1 MEKIAC
7 GRAALMHL
15 YSASST
21 CMGLVEQVLVSALAV
36 VCFCFFVQDPSA
48 AVQVPVRRQVER
60 VRMRGNS
67 AT

>member
-15 YSASST
+15 YSASSA

-36 VCFCFFVQDPSA
+36 FVFLFRIPPPPCKYPSEG
-48 AVQVPVRRQVER
+48 R
-60 VRMRGNS
+60 
-67 AT
+67 